1 MKKLSADEMSK
12 ETESGRRSPSL
23 VARLMGLDGLPAP
36 HNINK
41 KQKRLSDNNQKGSS
55 SAGVSKYSKP
65 VDSRHRKNARAPLQ
79 FKDVYEVKDGSY
91 MATRS
96 TASRAPP
103 DHNSY
108 EDEIAFVRQKN
119 MDAKRL
125 SADER
130 LHHSKEFDDAPDV
143 LKSNKNLL
151 VRYLQEPDTL
161 FLKHIHTLH
170 NSPESYHGS
179 MQGGYS
185 KNTVK
190 CNIDVIEYQAGE
202 VSQKIDIS
210 HSYKGRSSCYNKT
223 YDKRATDLR
232 KLSFSDELNVDTSSV
247 PTKIVLL
254 KPNLGKTRNISE
266 SALANTTC
274 DPKSDSVFYRDN
286 YGRKSEEAKELAR
299 GVTRQMK
306 NKLGIDSFN
315 IPSFGYKGYSADESS
330 YDTSEN
336 DSSDGS
342 EMTFVSSFT
351 SCNRTVRRK
360 SSSVHY
366 MESSVNTE
374 AKKRLS
380 ERWKST
386 HRFQGLGESSKSS
399 TLADMLAIPDVDIRP
414 QSPEITFGR
423 DKCFHRCGR
432 SDGTTEL
439 NTPLGI
445 SSRDGWKDGSLQN
458 LSRSKSLPTSVNRL
472 GSPRSSTKCEAL
484 AAERFLIR
492 KEIVSHGRNKAVR
505 RETRRK
511 DRSFLEFRKPS
522 DEKSQ
527 SSLVHLV
534 DDAYEMQSSDNI
546 MKITSDGKDSP
557 EVKTVI
563 LETPSYRPDTC
574 LPLDG
579 NVPLSQDGSSSIDM
593 PPLPQVEGSSCLQCN
608 AAHLEPSTSCKESEQ
623 PSPASVLEAPFVEDL
638 SSGSEC
644 FERVSA
650 ELHGLRMQL
659 QLLKRESEDYDE
671 GPILISS
678 DEYEEDSAEFTPR
691 NGGCWESW
699 YLVDVFALSGLDK
712 TNSELFLGTWHSP
725 DCPIGSWVFEDLEKR
740 YCESES
746 CSRSERRL
754 LFDHINARIM
764 DMSQL
769 YVDTNAWVKKPG
781 KAIDPQCLK
790 DTLKNELHNILDKH
804 QNKLT
809 EKELGT
815 VILSEIQWTAL
826 EEHVSDVGKDIEALL
841 MNELVTECLFV

>member
-1 MKKLSADEMSK
+1 MSK
-12 ETESGRRSPSL
+12 ETESGRRSLSL
-23 VARLMGLDGLPAP
+23 IARLMGLDGLPAS

-41 KQKRLSDNNQKGSS
+41 KQKRLSDNNQRGSN

-65 VDSRHRKNARAPLQ
+65 LDSRHRKNARAPQQ
-79 FKDVYEVKDGSY
+79 FKDVFEVKDGSY

-96 TASRAPP
+96 TTSRALS
-103 DHNSY
+103 DQNLS
-108 EDEIAFVRQKN
+108 EDEIAFIRQKF
-119 MDAKRL
+119 MDAKCL
-125 SADER
+125 STDDR
-130 LHHSKEFDDAPDV
+130 SHHSKEFDDAPEG
-143 LKSNKNLL
+143 LNSNKHLL
-151 VRYLQEPDTL
+151 GAD
-161 FLKHIHTLH
+161 
-170 NSPESYHGS
+170 
-179 MQGGYS
+179 S
-185 KNTVK
+185 KNSVK
-190 CNIDVIEYQAGE
+190 SNIDVIECQAGE

-210 HSYKGRSSCYNKT
+210 HSYKRHSSCYNRT
-223 YDKRATDLR
+223 YDKHAADLQ
-232 KLSFSDELNVDTSSV
+232 KLSFCDELNVDASLV

-254 KPNLGKTRNISE
+254 KPNLGKTRNVSK

-274 DPKSDSVFYRDN
+274 DPKSDSVFYHDN
-286 YGRKSEEAKELAR
+286 HGRKSEEAKELAR

-315 IPSFGYKGYSADESS
+315 FLSSGYKGYSADESS

-336 DSSDGS
+336 DSSDES

-351 SCNRTVRRK
+351 SSNRTVRRK

-366 MESSVNTE
+366 MESSVTTE

-414 QSPEITFGR
+414 QSPEITYGR
-423 DKCFHRCGR
+423 DECFYRCGR

-472 GSPRSSTKCEAL
+472 GSPRSSTNCEAL

-505 RETRRK
+505 REARRK

-527 SSLVHLV
+527 SSLVNLVNLV
-534 DDAYEMQSSDNI
+534 DDAYEMQSSDNV

-563 LETPSYRPDTC
+563 LETPSCRPDTC

-579 NVPLSQDGSSSIDM
+579 NVPLSQDGSSSLDM
-593 PPLPQVEGSSCLQCN
+593 PPLPQVEGSSCSQCN
-608 AAHLEPSTSCKESEQ
+608 VAHLEPSTSSKESEQ

-650 ELHGLRMQL
+650 DLHGLRIQL
-659 QLLKRESEDYDE
+659 QLLKRESEDYD
-671 GPILISS
+671 GGSILISS
-678 DEYEEDSAEFTPR
+678 DEYVEDSVEFTPR
-691 NGGCWESW
+691 NGGCWEFW
-699 YLVDVFALSGLDK
+699 YLVDVLALSGLDK
-712 TNSELFLGTWHSP
+712 PNSELFISTWHSP

-764 DMSQL
+764 DISQQ

-781 KAIDPQCLK
+781 KAIDPRCLK
-790 DTLKNELHNILDKH
+790 DMLKNELHNVLDNH

-809 EKELGT
+809 EKELDT
-815 VILSEIQWTAL
+815 VLLSEMQWNAL
-826 EEHVSDVGKDIEALL
+826 EEHVSDVGKDIEGLL
-841 MNELVTECLFV
+841 MNELVTECLPV